1 MDFIILLFGLL
12 LLVLGA
18 EFIIRGSVSLAKHLN
33 ISLFTIGVVIVAA
46 GTSLPELANC
56 IRTVIIDHSD
66 IAVGAIIGS
75 NIANIFLIMGATTI
89 LFPINIINKNEIS
102 QCIVNLFIVIG
113 LIIFSL
119 LSLSFNILYGIT
131 AILLLILIMF
141 YQIKAEDVNLNEL
154 KEHKTYSIY
163 VAIVLIVLGILILII
178 GSRYFIESAVKIAE
192 IFSVPESIIGLSLV
206 AFGTSLPELVVGL
219 LAAFRKRVDFALGNV
234 LGSNIYNVLGILGL
248 CSFFGDFKIPNLI
261 ANYDLYIMAST
272 IFFIFGFMI
281 IFKKLNR
288 VFGLLSVCAY
298 TIYILSLYLS

>member
-1 MDFIILLFGLL
+1 MKAYEKNHHYIK
-12 LLVLGA
+12 VLT
-18 EFIIRGSVSLAKHLN
+18 
-33 ISLFTIGVVIVAA
+33 ISDKI
-46 GTSLPELANC
+46 E
-56 IRTVIIDHSD
+56 R
-66 IAVGAIIGS
+66 
-75 NIANIFLIMGATTI
+75 
-89 LFPINIINKNEIS
+89 
-102 QCIVNLFIVIG
+102 
-113 LIIFSL
+113 
-119 LSLSFNILYGIT
+119 LSPKK
-131 AILLLILIMF
+131 
-141 YQIKAEDVNLNEL
+141 KA
-154 KEHKTYSIY
+154 
-163 VAIVLIVLGILILII
+163 
-178 GSRYFIESAVKIAE
+178 IESAVKIAE